1 MVFTVKSGQN
11 LNIKYGDLAAAAAAA
26 AAAAGSADRYAVALD
41 FECERKKEL
50 KKALKILMR
59 TFK

>member
-11 LNIKYGDLAAAAAAA
+11 LNIKYGDLAAAAAA